1 MLAERALAVKACVI
15 IGVAVAIAGCGDNL
29 KLAKVTGTVTLDGQP
44 LANARVLF
52 QPKQGRPSLGIT
64 DSSGKFELQYTQE
77 TMGAVQ
83 GEHVVSITTS
93 PVEIADGSKRVKE
106 VVPSRYNS
114 RSTLTVT
121 VDKSHRTHDFALQS
135 K

>member
-1 MLAERALAVKACVI
+1 MLGERALVAKACVI
-15 IGVAVAIAGCGDNL
+15 VGVAVAVAGCGDNL

-64 DSSGKFELQYTQE
+64 DPSGRFELQYTQE
-77 TMGAVQ
+77 KKGAVP

-93 PVEIADGSKRVKE
+93 SAENADEGNRVKE
-106 VVPSRYNS
+106 IVPSRYNS
-114 RSTLTVT
+114 RTTLTVM

>member
-1 MLAERALAVKACVI
+1 MLGERSLVAKACVI
-15 IGVAVAIAGCGDNL
+15 VGVAVAVAGCGDNL

-44 LANARVLF
+44 LASARVLF
-52 QPKQGRPSLGIT
+52 QPQQGRPSLGIT
-64 DSSGKFELQYTQE
+64 DSSGKFELQYTRE
-77 TMGAVQ
+77 KMGAVQ
-83 GEHVVSITTS
+83 GQHVVSITTA
-93 PVEIADGSKRVKE
+93 PVEVADGGNRVKE
-106 VVPSRYNS
+106 VVPSRYNF